1 MIFFPRLS
9 CLGLLFLLYFSSV
22 AYSQVAPVQFSIN
35 GGVFTAPVTVVLFCP
50 TPGSVIRYTLN
61 GAEPDSSSTI
71 YLDFPLHFDTTVVLR
86 ARAFAPDLTYSPVT
100 THTYFVG
107 LPHTFPVV
115 SLVFEPAAF
124 FDSVMGIYT
133 NYAAEL
139 TAVANIEFFEN
150 GADAAAFNQ
159 LVEVEIQGTASAA
172 QAQKSLEISAKGA
185 LGESHVHHPMFPDL
199 PFDKYKRFVLRNGG
213 QDWCVLQFRDAFA
226 TSLLNDCS
234 DMGNILQE
242 PALHLQA
249 WRPAVVY
256 LNGQYWGIHNIRE
269 RMNRF
274 YVQQHFGWDE
284 EEFDMIENYGGV
296 LTGDSIAWFQL
307 LNYLWQNT
315 DFEDDAK
322 FDFLKQQIDYQN
334 FLDYC
339 IFNVYLENEDWPGNN
354 VRRFRYRG
362 PEGRWQ
368 WLTYDLDF
376 TFGLYQP
383 GGGWNTGD
391 ASPNALARL
400 LSDTSMLWPNPDWA
414 TLLFRRC
421 WENAAFRRDFA
432 NRMADMLNTAFL
444 PQRVSNRLDEFR
456 VMYQPEITRHYQRW
470 WFGNYDAHWLN
481 NIEIARQFA
490 LNRPAF
496 AQQEILL
503 AVSEAYGLAALT
515 VDAFPPEGG
524 RVEVNTVRP
533 EAAQLPWSGEY
544 FKGVPVPVRAVANL
558 GYKFA
563 GWSKPTLGTTDSVDV
578 LLSEALTLIAHF
590 EKLDTSTTNVFDD
603 KTLSLN
609 LFPNPTAHVLT
620 VCGAALKSGPVQA
633 QILNGLGEILLR
645 GHFAPDAAG
654 QFFIELPDLPGGVY
668 FLKIS
673 GEKGDSAVRKFAIAK

>member
-1 MIFFPRLS
+1 MIFFLRIS
-9 CLGLLFLLYFSSV
+9 CLVLLFALCCSS
-22 AYSQVAPVQFSIN
+22 AAHGQIAPVQHSQK
-35 GGVFTAPVTVVLFCP
+35 GGLFPTPVTVALSCP

-61 GAEPDSSSTI
+61 GTEPDSFSTI
-71 YLDFPLHFDTTVVLR
+71 YLGSPLYLDTTVVLR
-86 ARAFAPDLTYSPVT
+86 TRAFAPGQPHSPVT
-100 THTYFVG
+100 THTYFIG
-107 LPHTFPVV
+107 LSHTFPVV

-124 FDSVMGIYT
+124 FDSVTGIYT
-133 NYAAEL
+133 NYAADL

-150 GADAAAFNQ
+150 GAGAAAFNQ

-185 LGESHVHHPMFPDL
+185 LGESHVNHLMFPDL
-199 PFDKYKRFVLRNGG
+199 PFNKYKRFVLRNGG

-226 TSLLNDCS
+226 TSLLNDRS
-234 DMGNILQE
+234 DIGDILQD
-242 PALHLQA
+242 PALYLQA

-274 YVQQHFGWDE
+274 YVQQHFDWEE
-284 EEFDMIENYGGV
+284 EEFDLIENYGEA
-296 LTGDSIAWFQL
+296 LTGDSTAWFQL
-307 LNYLWQNT
+307 FNYLWQNSGFA
-315 DFEDDAK
+315 DNAK
-322 FDFLKQQIDYQN
+322 FDILRQKIDYQN

-339 IFNVYLENEDWPGNN
+339 VFNVYLENQDWPGNN

-362 PEGRWQ
+362 PEGRWR

-376 TFGLYQP
+376 TFGLFQP

-400 LSDTSMLWPNPDWA
+400 LSDTSLLWPNPDWA

-456 VMYQPEITRHYQRW
+456 AMYQPEITRHYERW
-470 WFGNYDAHWLN
+470 WFGNFDSHWLN

-490 LNRPAF
+490 LARPAF
-496 AQQEILL
+496 AQQEILI
-503 AVSEAYGLAALT
+503 AMSEADGLAALT

-533 EAAQLPWSGEY
+533 RVAQLPWTGEY
-544 FKGVPVPVRAVANL
+544 FKGVPVPVRAVANP
-558 GYKFA
+558 GFKFV
-563 GWSKPTLGTTDSVDV
+563 GWSKPSLGVVESVDV
-578 LLSEALTLIAHF
+578 LLSDTLTLVAYF
-590 EKLDTSTTNVFDD
+590 EVSDSSVPTFFEDNSLLFNV
-603 KTLSLN
+603 
-609 LFPNPTAHVLT
+609 FPNPAADVLIVQTAAQE
-620 VCGAALKSGPVQA
+620 GGEA
-633 QILNGLGEILLR
+633 QILNGMGEILLNSKI
-645 GHFAPDAAG
+645 APDAAG
-654 QFFIELPDLPGGVY
+654 QIFIKLPNLPDGVY

-673 GEKGDSAVRKFAIAK
+673 GKNGASAVQKFVVAK